1 MAATNK
7 CLARSNKSETGGNAT
22 KKRNRGHHGNNGN
35 EACTSRCDCT
45 RHSRRR
51 DRRPSRN
58 NLHQSRVLGNRGA
71 NLPPRRCSCR
81 VALREQ
87 PRRWKGTETGAKNY
101 QGNLVTRSMDNGL
114 KLVIEAVGSRAELAR
129 RLGLSRQAMH
139 CWVRVPLNRL
149 KLVSRIT
156 GIPAAV
162 LRPDLFDSEQKPR
175 RKKSGGSKW

>member
-1 MAATNK
+1 M
-7 CLARSNKSETGGNAT
+7 
-22 KKRNRGHHGNNGN
+22 
-35 EACTSRCDCT
+35 
-45 RHSRRR
+45 
-51 DRRPSRN
+51 
-58 NLHQSRVLGNRGA
+58 
-71 NLPPRRCSCR
+71 
-81 VALREQ
+81 
-87 PRRWKGTETGAKNY
+87 
-101 QGNLVTRSMDNGL
+101 TRSMDNGL